1 MIRAH
6 VLICGGTGC
15 TSSGS
20 ASIQKAFAENQPD
33 AAAASTFAGKI
44 SILGPSGLHSL
55 NNLLKYSIFLV
66 FKCFYWTFYG

>member
-1 MIRAH
+1 
-6 VLICGGTGC
+6 LE
-15 TSSGS
+15 
-20 ASIQKAFAENQPD
+20 KAFAENQPD

>member
-1 MIRAH
+1 
-6 VLICGGTGC
+6 LE
-15 TSSGS
+15 
-20 ASIQKAFAENQPD
+20 KAFAEKQAD

>member
-1 MIRAH
+1 LAFNKFDYKNI
-6 VLICGGTGC
+6 
-15 TSSGS
+15 SGFS
-20 ASIQKAFAENQPD
+20 RVFLEKAFAENQPD

>member
-1 MIRAH
+1 
-6 VLICGGTGC
+6 LE
-15 TSSGS
+15 
-20 ASIQKAFAENQPD
+20 KAFAENQPD

-55 NNLLKYSIFLV
+55 NILLKYSIFLV